1 MKITIEI
8 PEEFEE
14 HWKMDNFYDSLQ
26 RLKFD
31 ANTLAGVYEIEL
43 IDMLCNAFKNIEQ
56 NQGEWVPQ
64 YGGGY
69 RCSKCGGYALDMV
82 DGNFIHVAERS
93 KFCPNC
99 GAEMEKK

>member
-1 MKITIEI
+1 MKIIIEI

-43 IDMLCNAFKNIEQ
+43 IDMLCNAFKNADIKK
-56 NQGEWVPQ
+56 N
-64 YGGGY
+64 
-69 RCSKCGGYALDMV
+69 
-82 DGNFIHVAERS
+82 ER
-93 KFCPNC
+93 
-99 GAEMEKK
+99 